1 MTAIERPRT
10 TQAAIL
16 VAQRQP
22 LVIDEIELPDELSY
36 GQVLVEVLYSG
47 VCGSQLGEIDGVKG
61 EDKYL
66 PHLLGHEGAGQ
77 VLAIG
82 PGVKTVRPGERVVL
96 HWMKGL
102 GIEAEPPT
110 YRWQGRRLNA
120 GWVTTFNRHAVVSE
134 NRVTAVPANTDLEIA
149 ALMGCAVTTG
159 LGVVK
164 NNARLT
170 AGESIAIF
178 GAGGVGLNVVQ
189 GAALASAWPIIA
201 VDLFD
206 TKLQLAAR
214 LGATHTINAKTA
226 DVREEIR
233 RIVGAAGVDVAVD
246 NTGDPRVIEMA
257 YELTVRQGRT
267 VLVGVPKAGSNIAI
281 HSLPL
286 HFGKSLSG
294 SHGGESLPEADIPR
308 YLRLVDAGKLVLD
321 QLVTD
326 RFGLDDINDAIAAMR
341 EGRIAGRCMIE
352 LHREPTRQSVHLKST
367 ARPEP
372 RAIASV

>member
-321 QLVTD
+321 QLVTTSTTPS
-326 RFGLDDINDAIAAMR
+326 RPCVKAASP
-341 EGRIAGRCMIE
+341 A
-352 LHREPTRQSVHLKST
+352 
-367 ARPEP
+367 A
-372 RAIASV
+372 A

>member
-1 MTAIERPRT
+1 MTAIQRPRT
-10 TQAAIL
+10 TRAAIL

-22 LVIDEIELPDELSY
+22 LVIDEIELPEELGY

-77 VLAIG
+77 VIAIG

-96 HWMKGL
+96 HWMKGF

-226 DVREEIR
+226 DVRDEIR
-233 RIVGAAGVDVAVD
+233 KIVGTAGVDAAVD

-257 YELTVRQGRT
+257 YELTARQGRT
-267 VLVGVPKAGSNIAI
+267 VLVGVPKTGSNIAI

-294 SHGGESLPEADIPR
+294 SHGGESQPEADIPR

-321 QLVTD
+321 QLVTN
-326 RFGLDDINDAIAAMR
+326 RFGLDDINKAISAMR

-352 LHREPTRQSVHLKST
+352 LHREPTRQSVHQTST
-367 ARPEP
+367 ARPEQ
-372 RAIASV
+372 RATASV

>member
-1 MTAIERPRT
+1 MTAIQRPRVT
-10 TQAAIL
+10 RAAIL

-22 LVIDEIELPDELSY
+22 LVVDEIELPEELGY
-36 GQVLVEVLYSG
+36 GQVLVEVRHSG

-61 EDKYL
+61 EDPFL

-77 VLAIG
+77 VIAIG
-82 PGVKTVRPGERVVL
+82 PGVKTVHAGERVVL
-96 HWMKGL
+96 HWMKGR

-120 GWVTTFNRHAVVSE
+120 GWVTTFNGYAVVSE
-134 NRVTAVPANTDLEIA
+134 NRVTAVPETTDLEVA
-149 ALMGCAVTTG
+149 ALLGCAVTTG

-206 TKLQLAAR
+206 AKLQLASR
-214 LGATHTINAKTA
+214 LGATHTINARIA
-226 DVREEIR
+226 DVRAEIGK
-233 RIVGAAGVDVAVD
+233 IVGTAGVDVAVD

-257 YELTVRQGRT
+257 YELTARQGRT
-267 VLVGVPKAGSNIAI
+267 VLVGVPKAGGHIAI

-286 HFGKSLSG
+286 HFGKSLAG
-294 SHGGESLPEADIPR
+294 SHGGESQPSRDIPR
-308 YLRLVDAGKLVLD
+308 YLRLIDAGKLALD
-321 QLVTD
+321 HLVTD
-326 RFGLDDINDAIAAMR
+326 RYGLDDINEAIAAMR
-341 EGRIAGRCMIE
+341 EGRVAGRCMIE
-352 LHREPTRQSVHLKST
+352 LHREPTRQPSQDRST
-367 ARPEP
+367 ARPEQ
-372 RAIASV
+372 RATASV